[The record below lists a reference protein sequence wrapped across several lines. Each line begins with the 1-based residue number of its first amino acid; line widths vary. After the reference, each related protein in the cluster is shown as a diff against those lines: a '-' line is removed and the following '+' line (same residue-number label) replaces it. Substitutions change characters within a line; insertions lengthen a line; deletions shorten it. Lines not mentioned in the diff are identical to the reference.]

1 MTRGATKYRASAT
14 KRIARPVLPRAR
26 HYRIGMRSISVLLR
40 PGAILAV
47 VAGLGAATPAA
58 GAARAYGV
66 RPQETDPAIQQ
77 FTQEHR
83 VFLDDAAAPRGQLLV
98 FLPGTG
104 ATTGDQEEFG
114 RTAAGL
120 GYHVVY
126 LMYPNDVAAAVC
138 QNDEDQSTFEKF
150 RREII
155 AGGDLDSRVMVD
167 QANSIEHRLV
177 RLIRWLAANRAAEG
191 WDQFLADDGVAWT
204 KVVLAGHSQGGGHA
218 QLLAKD
224 HAVARVVVLGSPKD
238 YNQRH
243 GRPAAWY
250 GGGATPPTRMFAF
263 VHEQDTQACSYAQ
276 QLENLYASG
285 LTTVADTDKLVPPYD
300 HAHVLTT
307 NQPGAP
313 INSGLAHLGLVFD
326 FTLPRGSDG
335 RPLYLPVW
343 TYMLTA
349 PVE

>member
-1 MTRGATKYRASAT
+1 MQF
-14 KRIARPVLPRAR
+14 L
-26 HYRIGMRSISVLLR
+26 
-40 PGAILAV
+40 AILAFA
-47 VAGLGAATPAA
+47 AGLGVAAPAS
-58 GAARAYGV
+58 GVPRAYGIQ
-66 RPQETDPAIQQ
+66 PQETDPAIRQ
-77 FTQEHR
+77 FTAAHR
-83 VFLDDAAAPRGQLLV
+83 AFLDDAVAKRGQLLI

-104 ATTGDQEEFG
+104 ATTGDQDEFG
-114 RTAAGL
+114 RSAARL

-138 QNDEDQSTFEKF
+138 QDDEDEGTFERF

-155 AGGDLDSRVMVD
+155 AGGDLDSRVSVD
-167 QANSIEHRLV
+167 HVNSVEHRLAQ
-177 RLIRWLAANRAAEG
+177 LIRWLAANRAAEG
-191 WDQFLADDGVAWT
+191 WSQFLAEDGMVWA

-224 HAVARVVVLGSPKD
+224 HVVARVVVLGSPKD

-250 GGGATPPTRMFAF
+250 GEGATPARRMFAF
-263 VHEQDTQACSYAQ
+263 VHEQDTQACSFAQ
-276 QLENLYASG
+276 QLENLRASG
-285 LTTVADTDKLVPPYD
+285 LSTVADTDKLAPPYG

-307 NQPGAP
+307 NQPGTP

-335 RPLYLPVW
+335 RPLYEPVW
-343 TYMLTA
+343 TYMLTT